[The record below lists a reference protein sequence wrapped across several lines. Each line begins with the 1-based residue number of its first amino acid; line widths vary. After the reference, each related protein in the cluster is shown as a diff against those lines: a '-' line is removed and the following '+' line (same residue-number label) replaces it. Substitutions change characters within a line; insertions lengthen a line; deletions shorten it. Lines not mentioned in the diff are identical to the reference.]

1 MKYLMPALAI
11 LAAGSAPALGQQ
23 VRTSEQLLCDLA
35 KTCGDD
41 AKSEVNRVLEEV
53 DGPESRAPRLMSEII
68 KGSSAASTAPS
79 RPSANVAMNAN
90 TTRAATRRENRAAM
104 AATTAARSSGLA
116 ASRAAALVP
125 SDVVGRAPLIVTF
138 ALGSAELTAS
148 SRAQIREFAV
158 ALSADS
164 LKGRKFLIEG
174 HTDASGTAEINR
186 SLSEQRAKAVIA
198 ALRELDVD
206 TAKLT
211 AVGVGPDRPLAGY
224 AASHP
229 ANRRVEVVMAE

>member
-11 LAAGSAPALGQQ
+11 LVVGAAPAAAQQ

-41 AKSEVNRVLEEV
+41 AKSEVNRVLEQV

-68 KGSSAASTAPS
+68 QSSSAAPS
-79 RPSANVAMNAN
+79 RPSSGVAMNSSA
-90 TTRAATRRENRAAM
+90 TRAPVRRENRAAL
-104 AATTAARSSGLA
+104 AATAASRSSGLA

-138 ALGSAELTAS
+138 ALGSAELTPS

-164 LKGRKFLIEG
+164 LKGRRFVIEG
-174 HTDASGTAEINR
+174 HTDASGTAELNR
-186 SLSEQRAKAVIA
+186 DLSERRAQAVIA
-198 ALRELDVD
+198 ALAELDVD
-206 TAKLT
+206 TKALK
-211 AVGVGPDRPLAGY
+211 AVGVGPDRPLVGY